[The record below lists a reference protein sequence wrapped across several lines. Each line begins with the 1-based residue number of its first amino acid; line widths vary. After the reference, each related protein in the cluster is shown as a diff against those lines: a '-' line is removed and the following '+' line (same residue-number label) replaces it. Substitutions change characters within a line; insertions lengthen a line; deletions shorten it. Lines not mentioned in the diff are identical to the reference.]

1 MTNSDNNFELTLVE
15 YLNEG
20 SEYDS
25 FTVER
30 TVKIDL
36 KNFEYI
42 KISHKNHGEPD
53 GDGEFFIPCDVTQSQ
68 KLKDFLNVIPSNMKL
83 TEQKFMIEINYIDPT
98 EYYLVNW
105 DTEKPIISFDYPD
118 YREMIDDITI
128 DCQKRIHSIVIE

>member
-15 YLNEG
+15 YFNEG
-20 SEYDS
+20 SEYDP

-42 KISHKNHGEPD
+42 KISHKNDGEPD

-68 KLKDFLNVIPSNMKL
+68 KLKDFLNIIPSNMKL
-83 TEQKFMIEINYIDPT
+83 TGQKFMIEINYIDPT
-98 EYYLVNW
+98 EYHLVNW

-118 YREMIDDITI
+118 YQEMIDDITI
-128 DCQKRIHSIVIE
+128 DCQKRLRSIVME